1 MADTDFAHT
10 GLAQANRM
18 GKAEGLARFMAA
30 VRLLRPPAPG
40 KERRD
45 LERAAGVNR
54 ASDETWA
61 LAIELWREGQR

>member
-1 MADTDFAHT
+1 
-10 GLAQANRM
+10 M